1 MLIKKITN
9 ARASQLIGKIDTV
22 LLPVGTIEAHGPHLS
37 VAADVIVPEL
47 IASEVEKLAGDR
59 VFVAPAIP
67 YGHTWH
73 LKDFAGSHDV
83 PLSVLSDYV
92 YHVLKGFLEWKVKY
106 AVILNGH
113 GGNDGALRLAAERS
127 ADLGIKTVVLGW
139 WEGQFLERLRSVIPE
154 PEGHAGEGETSLV
167 WNVWDEFI
175 DVPIIPKEDHV
186 FSYSKGKSAAGFVD
200 TFDPAMTSV
209 VFPRA
214 YSGRPGRASKET
226 GRRLNQ
232 ECARLVVETIDAL
245 RAGSL
250 LGE

>member
-1 MLIKKITN
+1 MLIKRLTN
-9 ARASQLIGKIDTV
+9 SRASQLIGKIDTL

-47 IASEVEKLAGDR
+47 IALEVERLAGDR

-83 PLSVLSDYV
+83 PHAVLSDYV
-92 YHVLKGFLEWKVKY
+92 YHVLKGFQPWKVKY

-139 WEGQFLERLRSVIPE
+139 WEGQFLERLRGVIPE

-167 WNVWDEFI
+167 WNVGDEYL
-175 DVPIIPKEDHV
+175 DPSIIPKEDHI
-186 FSYSKGKSAAGFVD
+186 FSYSKGKAAAGFVD

-209 VFPRA
+209 AFPGA
-214 YSGRPGRASKET
+214 YSGRPSRGTKET

-232 ECARLVVETIDAL
+232 ECARLVVDTIDAL
-245 RAGSL
+245 RAGRL
-250 LGE
+250 LDQ